1 MTPVYADPTG
11 LDRVQRWPSTD
22 RALQVI
28 AALAVT
34 EAPLIAVVR
43 RGTIAR
49 FFDDSILGEDLADF
63 LETEL
68 RPPGLA
74 AARIFCLPWLGMAS
88 LCDSQACRG
97 LPQHSG
103 DAGHC
108 GRT

>member
-1 MTPVYADPTG
+1 M
-11 LDRVQRWPSTD
+11 
-22 RALQVI
+22 I

-34 EAPLIAVVR
+34 ETPLIAVVR

-74 AARIFCLPWLGMAS
+74 AAAS
-88 LCDSQACRG
+88 FASHGWTWQACATLERIEVCDNIAETQG
-97 LPQHSG
+97 TAAAP
-103 DAGHC
+103 
-108 GRT
+108 